1 MSEPLYTH
9 TRHAHVP
16 RNTNAV
22 HADEQ
27 TLNTRLA
34 VFLTRLVGTMP
45 TAYVFT
51 FLAFV
56 GLLGLLGFLPPIVF
70 LLATWLSQQFLQ
82 LVFLPILSVGQNV
95 LSRKQELQADEM
107 FATTQHSFS
116 DIEQIVKHLDAQDAA
131 ILAISQKID
140 TTTTRLDMLTM
151 SQPVRY
157 GPKRASS
164 KGGEV

>member
-34 VFLTRLVGTMP
+34 VFLTRLV
-45 TAYVFT
+45 
-51 FLAFV
+51 
-56 GLLGLLGFLPPIVF
+56 GLLGFLPPIVF

-95 LSRKQELQADEM
+95 LSRKQELQANEM
-107 FATTQHSFS
+107 FSTSQHSFS

-140 TTTTRLDMLTM
+140 MTTTRLDMLTM